1 MRRAGCRGMS
11 NSLSLSPIPPFVMIR
26 LRHKMLM
33 RAMMLLDQVVLIAT
47 AMGIIYHRPILS
59 LPGKSAPLVPNH
71 FSDSLAM
78 LLLGLGWLGIFSC
91 YVNYKSDPFG
101 NIRFQLRN
109 LLKATTLAAFW
120 LLVVTAI
127 FSIRSVNT
135 TGIVIF
141 WGVVTVVNSLSRV
154 ALKLFLISARRSGY
168 NRRYLLVVGASER
181 SEEVVSRIARRPELG
196 YNLVGFVAESEESKQ
211 EWELKP
217 GHAPVMGVIDDLKC
231 ILERERVDEMLVCL
245 SGDVKFLT
253 MAGIIAHARDL
264 GIVLRILPDAAE
276 NAVLRKLHVE
286 EFENEFVLTL
296 FREQLLLQL
305 LIKRGV
311 DVFAAGAALLLLS
324 PLLTVVAVLIKL
336 TSPGPA
342 LFAQDRV
349 GMNQRRF
356 RLYKFRSM
364 VVDAD
369 ERKKDL
375 AHLNE
380 KDGPAF
386 KILNDPRIT
395 KLGRFLR
402 KTSIDELPQLFNVLR
417 GEMSLVGP
425 RPPLPDE
432 VSRYDWLFRRRLSVK
447 PGITCVW
454 QVSGRSS
461 TTFDEWMKMDK
472 HYVENWCLWL
482 DFKILLKT
490 IPAVLFC
497 KGAA

>member
-1 MRRAGCRGMS
+1 
-11 NSLSLSPIPPFVMIR
+11 MIR

-33 RAMMLLDQVVLIAT
+33 RAMMLLDQAVLIAT
-47 AMGIIYHRPILS
+47 AMGIIYHRPLLS
-59 LPGKSAPLVPNH
+59 LPGKSAPLLPH
-71 FSDSLAM
+71 RFADSLGM
-78 LLLGLGWLGIFSC
+78 LVLAIGWLGIFSC

-120 LLVVTAI
+120 LLIVTAL
-127 FSIRSVNT
+127 FSVRSVDT
-135 TGIVIF
+135 VGVVIF
-141 WGVVTVVNSLSRV
+141 WVVVTFINSLSRV

-168 NRRYLLVVGASER
+168 NRRYLLVVGANTR
-181 SEEVVSRIARRPELG
+181 SEEVVSRIVKRPELG
-196 YNLVGFVAESEESKQ
+196 YNLVGFVAESVESKQ
-211 EWELKP
+211 AWEEKA
-217 GHAPVMGVIDDLKC
+217 GRAPVMGVMDDLKG

-245 SGDVKFLT
+245 SGEVKFLT

-305 LIKRGV
+305 LVKRAV
-311 DVFAAGAALLLLS
+311 DILASSTALVLLS
-324 PLLTVVAVLIKL
+324 PLMTVVALMIRV

-402 KTSIDELPQLFNVLR
+402 KTSIDELPQLFNVLK

-454 QVSGRSS
+454 QVSGRST

-497 KGAA
+497 KGAS